1 MSISSNINVTSD
13 VEGTYT
19 LAELLDL
26 LGSPKRLKD
35 VLAELEKA
43 TKADTEA
50 YEILK
55 TTEAKRQVEMAQDSA
70 QRLVDLEKLS
80 KSTKV
85 LEEAKEKLVED
96 TAASNAEISKARSNL
111 RDDEA
116 KFKNQVAATAGAV
129 EALKVERKSLDEE
142 RELLLTQSVKEREV
156 AEQYRVEGEKAHDEA
171 KKVLA
176 EAEAKVAEMRKVLS

>member
-85 LEEAKEKLVED
+85 LEEAK
-96 TAASNAEISKARSNL
+96 
-111 RDDEA
+111 
-116 KFKNQVAATAGAV
+116 QVYKG
-129 EALKVERKSLDEE
+129 
-142 RELLLTQSVKEREV
+142 LLL
-156 AEQYRVEGEKAHDEA
+156 A
-171 KKVLA
+171 
-176 EAEAKVAEMRKVLS
+176 